1 MKRTPLYSRDPGSGV
16 DPRLGSDEPPA
27 GSPGDPAAGAVGEA
41 GQERDWGGHPRGWR
55 GSSGRLAARNERA
68 VFLASGAGI
77 MLVLVLL
84 LGVFRSPAAPLT
96 QRDIDMAVLHTLE
109 KLPASPS
116 TESLAYQ
123 VIRPSV
129 VRVQEM
135 LDDEDDPGADGEPG
149 AQPGPQAAPQPGP
162 QAAPQPGPQSGP
174 QVDPRQGT
182 APGLGIPPS
191 EGFGG
196 GNGTPPPAVRSRGL
210 GTGVVVEENGTILT
224 NLHVVMGVERI
235 EVVFADGTRSPAEI
249 IGIEPDMDLA
259 VIRVT
264 VLPDDLIPATLRSTR
279 DLHLGDRVMAVGY
292 PFGIGPSLSSG
303 VVSGLR
309 REFRSPEGE
318 AVLTNL
324 IQFDAA
330 ANPGNSGGPLVTE
343 EGFVVGIVTAILN
356 PNNQRSFVGIAFAV
370 PIESAMQAVGNS
382 PF

>member
-1 MKRTPLYSRDPGSGV
+1 MKRSPLYSRDPGSGV
-16 DPRLGSDEPPA
+16 DPRLRSDEPSA
-27 GSPGDPAAGAVGEA
+27 GSPGDPAAGAVGE
-41 GQERDWGGHPRGWR
+41 ERGRSGRPRGWR
-55 GSSGRLAARNERA
+55 GSVGRLAARNERA

-77 MLVLVLL
+77 MLVFVLL

-109 KLPASPS
+109 NLPPSPS
-116 TESLAYQ
+116 AESLAYQ

-135 LDDEDDPGADGEPG
+135 LDDEEVPGSDGEPG
-149 AQPGPQAAPQPGP
+149 AQQGPQPGP
-162 QAAPQPGPQSGP
+162 QPGPPPGPQSGP
-174 QVDPRQGT
+174 QSGPQADPRQGT
-182 APGLGIPPS
+182 SPGLGVPPS

-196 GNGTPPPAVRSRGL
+196 GNGTPPPAARSRGL

-224 NLHVVMGVERI
+224 NLHVVLGVERI

-259 VIRVT
+259 VIRAT

-279 DLHLGDRVMAVGY
+279 DLHLGDRVIAVGY

-343 EGFVVGIVTAILN
+343 DGFVVGIVTAILN

>member
-1 MKRTPLYSRDPGSGV
+1 MKRSPLYSRDPGRGV
-16 DPRLGSDEPPA
+16 DPRLRSDEPAA
-27 GSPGDPAAGAVGEA
+27 GSPGDPAAGAGAGAGGEA
-41 GQERDWGGHPRGWR
+41 GEGGEERGGGGRPRGWR
-55 GSSGRLAARNERA
+55 GSAGRLAARNERT
-68 VFLASGAGI
+68 VLLASGAGI
-77 MLVLVLL
+77 MLALVLL

-109 KLPASPS
+109 NLPASPS
-116 TESLAYQ
+116 AESLAYQ

-135 LDDEDDPGADGEPG
+135 LSDEEADEDLDEEAPDADGR
-149 AQPGPQAAPQPGP
+149 A
-162 QAAPQPGPQSGP
+162 
-174 QVDPRQGT
+174 DPRQEPPT
-182 APGLGIPPS
+182 DPGLGIPPA
-191 EGFGG
+191 EGVEN
-196 GNGTPPPAVRSRGL
+196 GNGAPPPAARTRGL

-224 NLHVVMGVERI
+224 NLHVVLGVERI
-235 EVVFADGTRSPAEI
+235 EVVFADGSRSPAEI

-259 VIRVT
+259 VIRAT
-264 VLPDDLIPATLRSTR
+264 VLPDDLVPATLRSTR

-303 VVSGLR
+303 VVSGLG

-318 AVLTNL
+318 SVLTNL

-343 EGFVVGIVTAILN
+343 DGFVVGIVTAILN

-370 PIESAMQAVGNS
+370 PIESAMRAVGNS